1 MFEILGG
8 GIFGSL
14 LGGIFRLAPEVL
26 KYFDKKNERQHE
38 LAMFDKQCDLEKVRG
53 QIRLE
58 EIGAQRDM
66 AVDVGVM
73 DAFKA
78 AIDQQTEM
86 AKAAGGW
93 VASLSASVRP
103 VMTYY
108 LLLLYG
114 AAKTASIALAYASG
128 QPMLEVLKE
137 AWSVDDMA
145 LLSGVV
151 NFWILDRTFR
161 FRCEATELPGRT
173 ISTSDDQAY
182 GPTTKYAYETGY
194 QDINLQIIA
203 SEDFRERAFFEVWME
218 NVINQSN
225 LRNGNKSNA
234 GLSKYYSQYATGQV
248 RIFQVSSDRKQ
259 LARYTLYNAY
269 PIQISPMNL
278 SWEEQNTYQRFSVTM
293 TYRFHVVDFTQG
305 FVNLR

>member
-1 MFEILGG
+1 MFDLLGG
-8 GIFGSL
+8 GILGSV
-14 LGGIFRLAPEVL
+14 LGGVFRLVPEVI

-93 VASLSASVRP
+93 VASMSASVRP

-114 AAKTASIALAYASG
+114 VAKTAAIILAYQAG

-151 NFWILDRTFR
+151 NYWILDRTLAKR
-161 FRCEATELPGRT
+161 
-173 ISTSDDQAY
+173 
-182 GPTTKYAYETGY
+182 
-194 QDINLQIIA
+194 
-203 SEDFRERAFFEVWME
+203 
-218 NVINQSN
+218 
-225 LRNGNKSNA
+225 
-234 GLSKYYSQYATGQV
+234 GLA
-248 RIFQVSSDRKQ
+248 
-259 LARYTLYNAY
+259 
-269 PIQISPMNL
+269 
-278 SWEEQNTYQRFSVTM
+278 
-293 TYRFHVVDFTQG
+293 
-305 FVNLR
+305 

>member
-1 MFEILGG
+1 MMFDLLGG
-8 GIFGSL
+8 GIIGSL
-14 LGGIFRLAPEVL
+14 LGGVFRLVPEVI

-86 AKAAGGW
+86 VKAAGGW

-114 AAKTASIALAYASG
+114 VAKTAAIILAYYAG
-128 QPMLEVLKE
+128 QPMLEVLKN
-137 AWSVDDMA
+137 AWGVDDMA

-151 NFWILDRTFR
+151 N
-161 FRCEATELPGRT
+161 
-173 ISTSDDQAY
+173 Y
-182 GPTTKYAYETGY
+182 
-194 QDINLQIIA
+194 
-203 SEDFRERAFFEVWME
+203 
-218 NVINQSN
+218 
-225 LRNGNKSNA
+225 
-234 GLSKYYSQYATGQV
+234 
-248 RIFQVSSDRKQ
+248 
-259 LARYTLYNAY
+259 
-269 PIQISPMNL
+269 
-278 SWEEQNTYQRFSVTM
+278 
-293 TYRFHVVDFTQG
+293 
-305 FVNLR
+305 

>member
-1 MFEILGG
+1 MFDLLGG
-8 GIFGSL
+8 GILGSL
-14 LGGIFRLAPEVL
+14 LGGIFRLAPEVI

-53 QIRLE
+53 QIKLE

-108 LLLLYG
+108 LLVLYG
-114 AAKTASIALAYASG
+114 VAKTAAILLAYFAG
-128 QPMLEVLKE
+128 QPMLEVLKS
-137 AWSVDDMA
+137 AWTVDDMA

-151 NFWILDRTFR
+151 NYWILDRTLAKR
-161 FRCEATELPGRT
+161 
-173 ISTSDDQAY
+173 
-182 GPTTKYAYETGY
+182 
-194 QDINLQIIA
+194 
-203 SEDFRERAFFEVWME
+203 
-218 NVINQSN
+218 
-225 LRNGNKSNA
+225 
-234 GLSKYYSQYATGQV
+234 GLA
-248 RIFQVSSDRKQ
+248 
-259 LARYTLYNAY
+259 
-269 PIQISPMNL
+269 
-278 SWEEQNTYQRFSVTM
+278 
-293 TYRFHVVDFTQG
+293 
-305 FVNLR
+305 